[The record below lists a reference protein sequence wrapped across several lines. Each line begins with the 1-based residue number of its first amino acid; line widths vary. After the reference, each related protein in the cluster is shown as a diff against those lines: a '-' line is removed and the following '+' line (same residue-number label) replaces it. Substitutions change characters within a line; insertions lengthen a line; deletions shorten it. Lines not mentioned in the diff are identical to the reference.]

1 MRHLRPVL
9 MNHVLALALGAT
21 PLLAAAQEAPG
32 AMPAAGSDACTVWA
46 RESAFAQSVADH
58 DAAAFASF
66 LHPDAVFVG
75 GQGPTRGAEAITA
88 EWAGLIAG
96 KGVLLRWYPDA
107 VDVGA
112 NGAVALS
119 RGPYWMEFPEGPA
132 EKRYLRGRFI
142 STWLRDAD
150 GEWRVVFDGGAGDKP
165 VPATADEVANLITA
179 RRDCPAAP

>member
-1 MRHLRPVL
+1 HRGRRGGRGRGARAAAEQGGEDEEGGGQSRRGAVRMTAGTGSIRHPPMIISARDRRGPAMRHLRPVL

-21 PLLAAAQEAPG
+21 PLFAAAQEAPG

-96 KGVLLRWYPDA
+96 KGVLLR
-107 VDVGA
+107 
-112 NGAVALS
+112 
-119 RGPYWMEFPEGPA
+119 
-132 EKRYLRGRFI
+132 
-142 STWLRDAD
+142 
-150 GEWRVVFDGGAGDKP
+150 
-165 VPATADEVANLITA
+165 
-179 RRDCPAAP
+179 